1 MIQWQIIGA
10 LLILLKQK
18 GGWEREGGGRLRNYT
33 GGDQHIYHCR
43 RANLKLDGK
52 SQSLARARL
61 QGRMTRASCVLEVLH
76 NNSVP
81 DVTGTS

>member
-18 GGWEREGGGRLRNYT
+18 GGWEREGEGGGRLRNYT

-52 SQSLARARL
+52 ITEFGSCKASRTHD
-61 QGRMTRASCVLEVLH
+61 TRFLCAGGPS
-76 NNSVP
+76 
-81 DVTGTS
+81 